1 MFTHEKITNIE
12 IDLID
17 SCNLS
22 CPMCS
27 RNDAVSNKNLKG
39 CSKYLSLE
47 DNIKI
52 LDRFVNLKNISF
64 IGIRSESTMYRNLIP
79 FLKYIKSRNI
89 AVDISTNGSAR
100 SDEWWKE
107 LGLVLDDTDVI
118 KFAIDGSTQEIYEK
132 YRRGGNLNN
141 ILNHHLVIK
150 NNSKCKSVL
159 QFVLFSYNQ
168 YDLQNI
174 IKLKNEYQ
182 FDDLLVIPASYTID
196 NREDTMLNSPTP
208 LDYDPTDFSP
218 PQKIYT
224 VHKFLEK
231 HIKKNNINLK
241 IECTSYKNNS
251 LFINHMGG
259 YSLCC
264 HHNGYMIR
272 ENTFHDNQDINFI
285 NSEHLT
291 KVINGKYD
299 FCRMYCTDL
308 CKKYINSVSRI
319 DGVKTEQ
326 L

>member
-1 MFTHEKITNIE
+1 
-12 IDLID
+12 
-17 SCNLS
+17 
-22 CPMCS
+22 MCS
-27 RNDAVSNKNLKG
+27 RNDPVSNENLKG

-52 LDRFVNLKNISF
+52 LDRFVNLKHISF
-64 IGIRSESTMYRNLIP
+64 IGIRSESLMYKNLIP
-79 FLKYIKSRNI
+79 LLKYIKGRNI
-89 AVDISTNGSAR
+89 TVDISTNASSR

-107 LGLVLDDTDVI
+107 LGLVLDSNDTI
-118 KFAIDGSTQEIYEK
+118 KFAIDGSTQEIYQK
-132 YRRGGNLNN
+132 YRRGGNLNR
-141 ILNHHLVIK
+141 ILNHHRIIK
-150 NNSKCKSVL
+150 EFSNCKSIL

-168 YDLQNI
+168 HDLQNI
-174 IKLKNEYQ
+174 IKLKTEYQ

-196 NREDTMLNSPTP
+196 SREDTMLNSHAS
-208 LDYDPTDFSP
+208 LDYEPVDFRP
-218 PQKIYT
+218 PQKIYV

-231 HIKKNNINLK
+231 YIKKNNTDLK

-264 HHNGYMIR
+264 HHNGHMIR
-272 ENTFHDNQDINFI
+272 ENMFHDNQDMNFI
-285 NSEHLT
+285 NAEHMT
-291 KVINGKYD
+291 KVINGKYN

-319 DGVKTEQ
+319 DGIKTEQ

>member
-1 MFTHEKITNIE
+1 
-12 IDLID
+12 
-17 SCNLS
+17 
-22 CPMCS
+22 MCS
-27 RNDAVSNKNLKG
+27 RNDFVSNQNLKG
-39 CSKYLSLE
+39 CVKYLPLE
-47 DNIKI
+47 KNIEI
-52 LDRFVNLKNISF
+52 LDRFVNLKHISF
-64 IGIRSESTMYRNLIP
+64 IGIRSESTLYKNFIP
-79 FLKYIKSRNI
+79 FLKYIKGRNI
-89 AVDISTNGSAR
+89 TVDISTNATAR
-100 SDEWWKE
+100 SDDWWKE
-107 LGLVLDDTDVI
+107 LGETLDSNDSI

-141 ILNHHLVIK
+141 ILNHHHIIK
-150 NNSKCKSVL
+150 DNSKCKRVL
-159 QFVLFSYNQ
+159 QFVMFSYNQ
-168 YDLQNI
+168 HDLQNI

-196 NREDTMLNSPTP
+196 NREDTMLKSPTS

-218 PQKIYT
+218 PRKIYT

-231 HIKKNNINLK
+231 YIKKNNTNLK

-272 ENTFHDNQDINFI
+272 EKTFHDNQDMNFI
-285 NSEHLT
+285 NNEHMT

-308 CKKYINSVSRI
+308 CKKYINSVSHI
-319 DGVKTEQ
+319 DGILVDTI
-326 L
+326 

>member
-27 RNDAVSNKNLKG
+27 RNDPVSNENLKG

-47 DNIKI
+47 ENIKI

-64 IGIRSESTMYRNLIP
+64 IGIRSESLMYKNLIP
-79 FLKYIKSRNI
+79 LLKYIKGRNI
-89 AVDISTNGSAR
+89 TVDISTNASSR

-107 LGLVLDDTDVI
+107 LGRALDSNDTI
-118 KFAIDGSTQEIYEK
+118 KFAIDGSTQEIYQK
-132 YRRGGNLNN
+132 YRRGGNLNT
-141 ILNHHLVIK
+141 ILNHHRIIK
-150 NNSKCKSVL
+150 EFSTCKRVL
-159 QFVLFSYNQ
+159 QFVIFSYNQ
-168 YDLQNI
+168 HDLQNI
-174 IKLKNEYQ
+174 INLKDEHE

-196 NREDTMLNSPTP
+196 NREDMMLNSQIK
-208 LDYDPTDFSP
+208 LDYNPTDFNP
-218 PQKIYT
+218 PKQIYSM
-224 VHKFLEK
+224 HKFLEK
-231 HIKKNNINLK
+231 YIKRNDIKLK
-241 IECTSYKNNS
+241 IECTSYKTNS

-272 ENTFHDNQDINFI
+272 EKTFHANQDMNFI
-285 NSEHLT
+285 NDEHVT
-291 KVINGKYD
+291 KVVNGKYD

-319 DGVKTEQ
+319 GGISVDII
-326 L
+326 

>member
-27 RNDAVSNKNLKG
+27 RNDPVSNENLNG

-52 LDRFVNLKNISF
+52 LDRFVNLKHISF
-64 IGIRSESTMYRNLIP
+64 IGIRSESLMYKNLIP
-79 FLKYIKSRNI
+79 LLKYIKGRNI
-89 AVDISTNGSAR
+89 AVDISTNASSR

-107 LGLVLDDTDVI
+107 LGLVLDSNDTI
-118 KFAIDGSTQEIYEK
+118 KFAIDGSTQEIYQK
-132 YRRGGNLNN
+132 YRRGGNLNK
-141 ILNHHLVIK
+141 ILNHHRIIK
-150 NNSKCKSVL
+150 EFSNCKRVL

-168 YDLQNI
+168 HDLQNI
-174 IKLKNEYQ
+174 IKLKTEYQ

-196 NREDTMLNSPTP
+196 SREDTMLNSHST
-208 LDYDPTDFSP
+208 LDYDPVDFRP
-218 PQKIYT
+218 PQKIYA

-231 HIKKNNINLK
+231 YIKRNNTNLK

-264 HHNGYMIR
+264 HHNGHMIR
-272 ENTFHDNQDINFI
+272 ENTFHDNQDMNFI
-285 NSEHLT
+285 NNEHMT
-291 KVINGKYD
+291 KVINGKYN
-299 FCRMYCTDL
+299 FCHMYCTDL

-319 DGVKTEQ
+319 DGLSVDII
-326 L
+326 